1 MGRTKEI
8 MNAENAPSIDIST
21 ADRGVLE
28 NSVRQVKVIQK
39 FKTPFRVLDKNAK
52 ARSAF
57 SISASEWKNAE
68 KLAQNPELRVQQQG
82 KTTISEEGLK
92 RVMMEMLIARYIQG
106 CFNISVDHNDPE
118 SIVPFLISSM
128 KNIKH
133 IRAHFLAHRKRTDW
147 RKRHYEGDLEDPV
160 SSSKTYID
168 EFNKQM
174 MIHCSRA
181 SEEYDG
187 ETFDSESNSE
197 SISESNCDAVSVAEF
212 VAESIPESVPE
223 YAPESVAESDT
234 ESVAGSDTES
244 VAASVTESV
253 RREGEEA
260 YEKLKLLLLNTYKE
274 EVNNLSEDYKCP
286 TFVNWMWVYE
296 NIAYRNE
303 NTLGDTSNWVQFIK
317 HIQIDK
323 DQLETETLGNECF
336 RIHNDILRSVGF
348 IKHYEIDICSSAKL
362 FLLMNVMGLTSF
374 VAMERFLIDMFEG
387 NMRNRSLQFISK
399 SVDHKFNTEDYDEI
413 ISSIVS
419 CCHLT
424 QEFMHNI
431 NIYMT
436 MKENSKIELRQKI
449 MKLHK
454 GRPRLKNLVH
464 RQTDDKIRTMYNM
477 NSFDSWL
484 NYVRFPNTISKR
496 TRFMTYMIMSMPT
509 LNHKE
514 YIEKILNSDMAH
526 NILKTPIAN
535 PDLLVI
541 QKIIDMVSY
550 KKQAFEE
557 LAMFRMECLGSLSVN
572 AMRQC
577 TLTKLFQ
584 LYLCAYQCKHIW
596 KECWRNVLP
605 ILSFPMIQN
614 IEMFVLNHPINGHEV
629 YTALYYN

>member
-1 MGRTKEI
+1 
-8 MNAENAPSIDIST
+8 MNADNAPSIDISN
-21 ADRGVLE
+21 AERGLLE
-28 NSVRQVKVIQK
+28 NSIRQVKVIQK

-57 SISASEWKNAE
+57 SISAAEWKNAE
-68 KLAQNPELRVQQQG
+68 KLAQNPELRPQQQG
-82 KTTISEEGLK
+82 KNSVSDESLK
-92 RVMMEMLIARYIQG
+92 KVMMEMLIARYIQG

-118 SIVPFLISSM
+118 NVVPFLISSM

-147 RKRHYEGDLEDPV
+147 RKRHNEDFEAPA

-168 EFNKQM
+168 EFNKQIM
-174 MIHCSRA
+174 SHCSRA
-181 SEEYDG
+181 EDDYDD
-187 ETFDSESNSE
+187 ETFETDTNGDAKSESAAIEIHE
-197 SISESNCDAVSVAEF
+197 STTDECESFD
-212 VAESIPESVPE
+212 
-223 YAPESVAESDT
+223 DT
-234 ESVAGSDTES
+234 ESVTEPEPLAEPITAPLTDS
-244 VAASVTESV
+244 AE
-253 RREGEEA
+253 RKDDEA
-260 YEKLKLLLLNTYKE
+260 YIKLKHLLLNTYKE
-274 EVNNLSEDYKCP
+274 EVNNLSEDYQCP

-336 RIHNDILRSVGF
+336 RIHNEILRSVGF

-374 VAMERFLIDMFEG
+374 VAMERFLIDMFDG

-419 CCHLT
+419 SCYLT

-436 MKENSKIELRQKI
+436 MKENSKIEMKQKI
-449 MKLHK
+449 MKLHR
-454 GRPRLKNLVH
+454 GRPRLKNLIQH
-464 RQTDDKIRTMYNM
+464 QTDEKIRTMYNM

-535 PDLLVI
+535 PDLLII

-557 LAMFRMECLGSLSVN
+557 LVMFRMECLGSLSVN

-614 IEMFVLNHPINGHEV
+614 TRKKSPCFTRSL
-629 YTALYYN
+629 T